1 MNRRQKIYR
10 TNEKLYDTYEFFIQI
25 KKTIH
30 AYTGTIQIR
39 YVQYKSS
46 SNICHV

>member
-1 MNRRQKIYR
+1 MNHKQRCYR

-30 AYTGTIQIR
+30 ASTGTIQI
-39 YVQYKSS
+39 
-46 SNICHV
+46 